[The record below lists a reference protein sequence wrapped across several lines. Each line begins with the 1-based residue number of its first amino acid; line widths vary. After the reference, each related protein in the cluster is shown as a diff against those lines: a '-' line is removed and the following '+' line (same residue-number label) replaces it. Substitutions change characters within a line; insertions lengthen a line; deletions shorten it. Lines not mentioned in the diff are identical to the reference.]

1 MKRGFP
7 FLLLKVV
14 LYTLCF
20 GRAHSKGETSLGE
33 SCKYP
38 KGPWA
43 HGASDTQGRAKEF
56 SLWSGWPQW
65 HSQNQRALG
74 LGYRQPHRQVRLRNS
89 QKGAAPLRQNSSGTT
104 CLWKL
109 PELHTAFPAIAT
121 CLGLSTFTDG
131 SG

>member
-1 MKRGFP
+1 MKRGFS
-7 FLLLKVV
+7 FLLSKVV

-65 HSQNQRALG
+65 HSQSQGSLG

-89 QKGAAPLRQNSSGTT
+89 QKGASCSLAPKFFWNDMSMETSGAAHS
-104 CLWKL
+104 L
-109 PELHTAFPAIAT
+109 PSHSHV
-121 CLGLSTFTDG
+121 LGAVNFH
-131 SG
+131 